1 MIDIWSSIECRY
13 GWAIDY
19 HGNFELSSHIATI
32 SDNNVSSEK
41 IERLTFTISQLEL
54 ISPYVNPVTS
64 ITVSIGVNSPL
75 DVNPTTNSVS
85 SGKYRLCWSLRCS
98 LSKCSIGLLEV
109 LSAIIRLHFSSIS
122 RNSLWVKINPN
133 LRMWLNNACFMLIWF
148 CCCCCV
154 ELYDKI
160 VLM

>member
-32 SDNNVSSEK
+32 SDNNVS
-41 IERLTFTISQLEL
+41 
-54 ISPYVNPVTS
+54 Y
-64 ITVSIGVNSPL
+64 
-75 DVNPTTNSVS
+75 
-85 SGKYRLCWSLRCS
+85 GKYRLCWSLRCS

-133 LRMWLNNACFMLIWF
+133 LCMWLNNACFMLIWF
-148 CCCCCV
+148 CFFSMFFV
-154 ELYDKI
+154 E
-160 VLM
+160 V